1 MMLRRAKMDKKRW
14 NNFQERNDPPISAFA
29 KALIKGHDSEL
40 DVSNLAQN
48 IADSLTLSKTKIE
61 FIYKLTVDQAKSES

>member
-1 MMLRRAKMDKKRW
+1 MMLRRAKMDKNRW
-14 NNFQERNDPPISAFA
+14 NNFQERNDPLILAFA

>member
-48 IADSLTLSKTKIE
+48 FCRSFDIN
-61 FIYKLTVDQAKSES
+61 

>member
-1 MMLRRAKMDKKRW
+1 MMLRRAKMDKNRW
-14 NNFQERNDPPISAFA
+14 NNFQERNDPLILAFA

-48 IADSLTLSKTKIE
+48 FCRFFDIN
-61 FIYKLTVDQAKSES
+61 